1 MAYRSDDHRNADH
14 GEAVSLTVTADEARA
29 IDNWSATH
37 HIGDRSEA
45 IHRLVNLALD
55 AHSEQDDVSF
65 R

>member
-1 MAYRSDDHRNADH
+1 MADRSDDNRDAGH
-14 GEAVSLTVTADEARA
+14 GEAVSLTVSADEARA
-29 IDNWSATH
+29 IDSWSAAH

-55 AHSEQDDVSF
+55 AHSEPDDVNF